1 MLSVCGTASDLF
13 CSQLYWPL
21 VSLCCLFL
29 RRSLT
34 PASLCRL
41 LLTRSIARAVAV
53 AVAIAVLV
61 VLLSV
66 LLIVA
71 VVVATLRHVDLVE
84 DHAEEADAGT
94 VELLLRALE
103 HAAGGHLGLSDECC
117 AVGVLREDRGVDDG
131 ADRCGVEDHDVV
143 VLFLD
148 KLEEAVAHLVLEE
161 LGRVR

>member
-1 MLSVCGTASDLF
+1 MFVSTLDRVHSCRF
-13 CSQLYWPL
+13 CPAL
-21 VSLCCLFL
+21 VNLILL
-29 RRSLT
+29 IRSLV
-34 PASLCRL
+34 R
-41 LLTRSIARAVAV
+41 

-71 VVVATLRHVDLVE
+71 VVVAALRHVDLVE
-84 DHAEEADAGT
+84 DHAEEANAGT

-103 HAAGGHLGLSDECC
+103 HATGGHLGLGDECC

-131 ADRCGVEDHDVV
+131 TDRCGVEDHDVV

-148 KLEEAVAHLVLEE
+148 ELEEAVAHFVLEE
-161 LGRVR
+161 FGRVR

>member
-1 MLSVCGTASDLF
+1 MFVSTSDRVHSFRFCPALVNLILLIRSV
-13 CSQLYWPL
+13 
-21 VSLCCLFL
+21 
-29 RRSLT
+29 
-34 PASLCRL
+34 
-41 LLTRSIARAVAV
+41 ARAV

-66 LLIVA
+66 LFIVA
-71 VVVATLRHVDLVE
+71 VVVAALRHVDLVE

-103 HAAGGHLGLSDECC
+103 HAAGGHLGLGHECC

-148 KLEEAVAHLVLEE
+148 ELEEAVAHLILEE
-161 LGRVR
+161 LSRVR

>member
-1 MLSVCGTASDLF
+1 MFIHAGSV
-13 CSQLYWPL
+13 QLRLIYL
-21 VSLCCLFL
+21 ILL
-29 RRSLT
+29 RRSI
-34 PASLCRL
+34 
-41 LLTRSIARAVAV
+41 TRAV

-61 VLLSV
+61 VFLSV
-66 LLIVA
+66 FLIVA
-71 VVVATLRHVDLVE
+71 VVVAALRHVHLVQ

-103 HAAGGHLGLSDECC
+103 HAARGHFRLSHECC

-148 KLEEAVAHLVLEE
+148 KLEEAVTHFILEE

>member
-13 CSQLYWPL
+13 YSQLFWPL
-21 VSLCCLFL
+21 
-29 RRSLT
+29 
-34 PASLCRL
+34 ASLFRL
-41 LLTRSIARAVAV
+41 LLTGSIARAV

-61 VLLSV
+61 VLLSI

-71 VVVATLRHVDLVE
+71 VVVAALRHVDLVQ
-84 DHAEEADAGT
+84 DDAEEADAGT

-103 HAAGGHLGLSDECC
+103 HAAGGHFRLGDECC

-131 ADRCGVEDHDVV
+131 ADRCGVEDHDIV
-143 VLFLD
+143 VLFLY
-148 KLEEAVAHLVLEE
+148 KLEEAVAHFVLEE